1 MKPTRSLRQA
11 ALVLTGIGVLITLPM
26 TGLIIIGRTNDMGVL
41 FAPSV
46 LLMIGGLLLIGG
58 LITLVIDAVVRLTGR
73 RW

>member
-1 MKPTRSLRQA
+1 MIG
-11 ALVLTGIGVLITLPM
+11 LV
-26 TGLIIIGRTNDMGVL
+26 IIGRTNDMGVL
-41 FAPSV
+41 FAPSA